1 MKKKKFNYVFYIS
14 NFVYFIFKIFVRLLI
29 LSINDDNQRLVRKSL
44 DILVV
49 REISYFWACLFLLA
63 CDIVHTNTKPRSST
77 EIKCLPLEVNATD
90 LIKLLAFE
98 VDKTTGLEK

>member
-14 NFVYFIFKIFVRLLI
+14 NFVYFISKIFARLLI

-49 REISYFWACLFLLA
+49 REILYSDMSEFF
-63 CDIVHTNTKPRSST
+63 
-77 EIKCLPLEVNATD
+77 
-90 LIKLLAFE
+90 
-98 VDKTTGLEK
+98 